1 MVQSN
6 DLPSISIVTITYN
19 AANELIPTMKS
30 VREQTEKDFEHLIID
45 GASKDNT
52 LEIARKYASP
62 SLKILSEPDK
72 GLYDAMNKGLHMA
85 KGKYVL
91 FLNAGDAFHSKD
103 ILKKYAEAAR
113 KNPKIIYA
121 DTVIVD
127 KDRKIMGPRHLSA
140 PDILTFESFA
150 KGMLVC
156 HQAFMVRRDIAPD
169 YNLSYRFSA
178 DYDWTLGCLLA
189 TNPTE
194 CENLDTVAIDYLADG
209 TTDKNKLA
217 SLKERFRI
225 MAARF
230 GLPRTIK
237 NHIGFLFRALKR
249 GNL

>member
-6 DLPSISIVTITYN
+6 DLPLISIVTITYN

-121 DTVIVD
+121 DTVIVE
-127 KDRKIMGPRHLSA
+127 L
-140 PDILTFESFA
+140 
-150 KGMLVC
+150 
-156 HQAFMVRRDIAPD
+156 
-169 YNLSYRFSA
+169 
-178 DYDWTLGCLLA
+178 
-189 TNPTE
+189 
-194 CENLDTVAIDYLADG
+194 
-209 TTDKNKLA
+209 KNY
-217 SLKERFRI
+217 
-225 MAARF
+225 
-230 GLPRTIK
+230 
-237 NHIGFLFRALKR
+237 
-249 GNL
+249 